1 MNMNALDIEID
12 FLSDDDLDAVTG
24 GLTNLSNPVV
34 EKCLASFMEAAP
46 KAGADYFVNQVQIC
60 AP

>member
-1 MNMNALDIEID
+1 MNMNPLDIEIE
-12 FLSDDDLDAVTG
+12 FLSDDDLDAFTG
-24 GLTNLSNPVV
+24 GLTNLSDPVV
-34 EKCLASFMEAAP
+34 QQCLASFLGAAP